1 MANSAV
7 RWDPFGD
14 MLSLRQ
20 AMDHLFEEAWVRPA
34 AALTSAGT
42 SVLPVDLY
50 ETGDEVVVVAS
61 VPGVRSED
69 IEISVQAD
77 VLTIRGASPA
87 AESADQVKYH
97 RRERQGGQFVR
108 QLVLPISVDSERA
121 QARFED
127 GVLTLRLPKAE
138 QAKLRR
144 IPIQS
149 G

>member
-1 MANSAV
+1 MANSVV

-20 AMDHLFEEAWVRPA
+20 AMDRLFEEAWVRPGA
-34 AALTSAGT
+34 TLPTAGAV
-42 SVLPVDLY
+42 VLPLDLY
-50 ETGDEVVVVAS
+50 ETGDDVVVVAS

-69 IEISVQAD
+69 IEIGVQAD
-77 VLTIRGASPA
+77 VLTIRGEVRV
-87 AESADQVKYH
+87 AESADVKYH

-108 QLVLPISVDSERA
+108 QLTLPVSVDSEHA
-121 QARFED
+121 EARFED

-149 G
+149 A